1 MLIPDDIWYGADI
14 LTVDAARSK
23 AEAIAI
29 KDVRILAVGRD
40 AGMLNLAR

>member
-14 LTVDAARSK
+14 LTVDAARPK

-40 AGMLNLAR
+40 AGVLNLAR